1 MSDLESRERKSCS
14 RRARQVCQHALL
26 PPHPSPDLAGLVCHL
41 KSAPDAALQ
50 TRLER
55 EVPLFELLC
64 VWLASE
70 SVQSLLC
77 SKTEVLR
84 SLDEKVIVRD

>member
-14 RRARQVCQHALL
+14 RRARQVCQHVLL

-64 VWLASE
+64 VSE

-84 SLDEKVIVRD
+84 SLDEKVLVRD